1 MTAIIQ
7 EEEFQHILRILNTNV
22 DGRKPVIYALT
33 GIKGIGRRFSS
44 VICKKAQIDLRIRA
58 GELSAK
64 QIEMLKTIMQNPRQF
79 SIPDYMLNRQR
90 DFLTEKMKHLL
101 AQQIDAT
108 LREDLERMKKNRRHR
123 GLRQGIKCRGQRTK
137 RGGSGKMSHRR

>member
-1 MTAIIQ
+1 MAAVIA

-22 DGRKPVIYALT
+22 DGKKPVIYALT
-33 GIKGIGRRFSS
+33 GIKGIGKRFAS

-58 GELSAK
+58 GELTAK

-101 AQQIDAT
+101 AQTIDAT
-108 LREDLERMKKNRRHR
+108 LREDKERMKKNRRHR
-123 GLRQGIKCRGQRTK
+123 GLRHAWGLKCRGQRTK
-137 RGGSGKMSHRR
+137 RGGRMYKP

>member
-1 MTAIIQ
+1 M
-7 EEEFQHILRILNTNV
+7 
-22 DGRKPVIYALT
+22 
-33 GIKGIGRRFSS
+33 
-44 VICKKAQIDLRIRA
+44 RIRA
-58 GELSAK
+58 GELTAK

-108 LREDLERMKKNRRHR
+108 LREEKERMKKNRRHR
-123 GLRQGIKCRGQRTK
+123 GLHHAWGLKCRAEDKAWGKDVQF
-137 RGGSGKMSHRR
+137 RGFSTISAM